1 MRKNLSRALKREF
14 ATILRRIAPEFECV
28 CASEAGTT
36 RVQVPPLDLDCSRA
50 HRGGRTVGRETQ
62 V

>member
-1 MRKNLSRALKREF
+1 MKWPIYALQRTGSAVAE
-14 ATILRRIAPEFECV
+14 LGVV
-28 CASEAGTT
+28 CASEAGAT
-36 RVQVPPLDLDCSRA
+36 RVQVPPLELDCSRA